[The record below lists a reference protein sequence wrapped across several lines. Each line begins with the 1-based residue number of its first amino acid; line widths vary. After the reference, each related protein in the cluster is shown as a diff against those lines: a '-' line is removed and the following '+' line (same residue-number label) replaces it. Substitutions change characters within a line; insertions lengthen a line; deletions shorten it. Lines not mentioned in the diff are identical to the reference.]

1 MDASSCALLPSDCAL
16 CGSPLPLLSP
26 VPICETCWTEFPI
39 QKGPVCPRC
48 GDLLDIQDPAVNRC
62 RACRLAPPPF
72 VRAVSYGPYEGRMRE
87 AIHAL
92 KYDRLL
98 GAARRMGAMLAVAI
112 AQLAADA
119 PAGVLVIP
127 VPLHRSKYSQRGFNQ
142 ARMLAS
148 HAIRVLRTT
157 HPGWQLRLA
166 AKAVIRQRPT
176 ESQAG
181 LTTRQR
187 RLNVR
192 GAFLVSAPGAVTAR
206 NVLVIDDIF
215 TTGATARSVS
225 RALLGAGAANVWVAT
240 LARARRAFDYRGNPD
255 EVYSGRG
262 LARSEVKRQLGEE
275 DSAAELET
283 ATLHETESQP
293 SF

>member
-1 MDASSCALLPSDCAL
+1 MCA
-16 CGSPLPLLSP
+16 
-26 VPICETCWTEFPI
+26 
-39 QKGPVCPRC
+39 RC
-48 GDLLDIQDPAVNRC
+48 GDLLDMPDSASNSC

-98 GAARRMGAMLAVAI
+98 GAGRRMGGMLALAI
-112 AQLAADA
+112 AQLAADG
-119 PAGVLVIP
+119 PAEILVIP
-127 VPLHRSKYSQRGFNQ
+127 VPLHRSKHSQRGFNQ

-148 HAIRVLRTT
+148 HAIKALRTT

-181 LTTRQR
+181 LTSRQR

-192 GAFLVSAPGAVTAR
+192 GVFQVSDPGTVTAR
-206 NVLVIDDIF
+206 NVLVIDDIL

-225 RALLGAGAANVWVAT
+225 RALLRAGAANVWVAT
-240 LARARRAFDYRGNPD
+240 LARARRAFDDRGHAGT
-255 EVYSGRG
+255 VYSGRG
-262 LARSEVKRQLGEE
+262 LERREIKRQLGEE

-283 ATLHETESQP
+283 ATLHETEGQP